1 MYSKLLTILL
11 YVAIAATC
19 AAAPVTPDE
28 AAATATRFLT
38 SRGHAHGA
46 TRLKGAK
53 IRQAS
58 PVKAEVQPAY
68 YIFNAEGGGYVIVA
82 ADDRARSILAYSDRG
97 GIDPDNLPVGCAA
110 WLKSYEDEIV
120 SLKDIP
126 DGRDS
131 RDTRG
136 VTYPSV
142 KVGPMVPV
150 RWGQGSP
157 YNDMCPVDNTTGRR
171 AIVGCGATAM
181 AQIMGYHRYPERP
194 QGSVSYRDA
203 KQEIDRTLDFDAEPA
218 FDWDAILDT
227 DAPSHGDA
235 VARLMKCA
243 AYGAEMDFS
252 SQTSISYLRT
262 CSEALY
268 RYFGYDRGI
277 CRYERAIMDDQAW
290 IDMLVGE
297 LTAGR
302 PVIYEGR
309 ASAGQEGHIFI
320 CDGYDGEGLFHINW
334 GWEGKSDGY
343 YSLSALTPSSQGL
356 GGTSSDYTRMQVVTA
371 NIAPE
376 GEASPIDVQPAAL
389 YMDRLYIATGQSF
402 ESADDGTRVV
412 ASASDT
418 PGFFFYCWNVGYNDY
433 SGEIC
438 AAKVVDGTIVP
449 LAIVDANIATGAYSR
464 DTRLSIDLTAI
475 PEGGCEVSFYCRN
488 TSGSQWTRVCARNG
502 QSSSCHVMV
511 DGDDVTFTPVM
522 PVTMMALSKPFEAGE
537 VYAGRA
543 KAWTLSVSNVGDSR
557 FEGYAGIMACNLST
571 GKVTTY
577 TEPIFCVGGESADVT
592 VTFPA
597 DAFVVGEY
605 SLTPF
610 VSVKNNPAVEEVTPL
625 SDVENVTV
633 FASPSVVIMPVGF
646 AVVYTLDK
654 RRPTIEASLTNMSP
668 SVWSGI
674 ISGFIFRSNQSG
686 EGPLGKVS
694 AAVSLSSGS
703 NAVGFDASDI
713 DIPVGEGYRIEWC
726 LGSGHEFPMTSGTLV
741 VSDSGSGVVNAVCNG
756 MSVEDN
762 GGVLTVTSPGT
773 VSAVLVDMSGR
784 TVSHAF
790 GEGKVSVSKAGLAVG
805 VYVLHVKS
813 GIESFTTKIII
824 K

>member
-11 YVAIAATC
+11 YAAIAATC

-28 AAATATRFLT
+28 AAATATRFFN
-38 SRGHAHGA
+38 SRGHTHGA
-46 TRLKGAK
+46 TRLKAAK
-53 IRQAS
+53 FRQAS
-58 PVKAEVQPAY
+58 PVRAEMQPAY

-82 ADDRARSILAYSDRG
+82 SDDRARAILAYGDSG
-97 GIDPDNLPVGCAA
+97 AIDPGDMPAGCAA

-120 SLKDIP
+120 SLRDIP
-126 DGRDS
+126 DGLDS

-218 FDWDAILDT
+218 FDWSSILDT

-268 RYFGYDRGI
+268 RYFGYDRRI
-277 CRYERAIMDDQAW
+277 CRYERAVMDDQAW

-320 CDGYDGEGLFHINW
+320 CDGYDGEGFFHINW

-389 YMDRLYIATGQSF
+389 YMDKLYIATGQSF
-402 ESADDGTRVV
+402 ESADDGIRVV

-418 PGFFFYCWNVGYNDY
+418 PGFFFYCWNVGYNNY

-438 AAKVVDGTIVP
+438 AAMTVDGTVVP
-449 LAIVDANIATGAYSR
+449 LATVPAAIASGKYSR
-464 DTRLSIDLTAI
+464 DTSLPVDLSAI
-475 PEGGCEVSFYCRN
+475 PDGGCEVAFYQR
-488 TSGSQWTRVCARNG
+488 SSPASKWVRVLARNG
-502 QSSSCHVMV
+502 QSSSCHVAV

-522 PVTMMALSKPFEAGE
+522 PASVMTLSAPFEAGE
-537 VYAGRA
+537 VYAGRE
-543 KAWTLSVSNVGDSR
+543 KRWTLPVANVGDSR
-557 FEGYAGIMACNLST
+557 FEGYAGVMARNLST
-571 GKVTTY
+571 GEAAICTA
-577 TEPIFCVGGESADVT
+577 PLFCVAGEEADVT
-592 VTFPA
+592 VVIPA
-597 DAFVVGEY
+597 GLLVAGEY

-610 VSVKNNPAVEEVTPL
+610 VSTMGNPSEGDISPL
-625 SDVENVTV
+625 SAGVTATV
-633 FASPSVVIMPVGF
+633 MTSASVVVMPVGL
-646 AVVYTLDK
+646 AAVYTLDK
-654 RRPTIEASLTNMSP
+654 RVNVIEASFTNMSA
-668 SVWSGI
+668 STWSGTVT
-674 ISGFIFRSNQSG
+674 GFVYPAGHSG
-686 EGPLGKVS
+686 EAPLGKVS
-694 AAVSLSSGS
+694 DTVSLRPGS
-703 NAVGFDASDI
+703 DIVGFDASDM

-726 LGSGHEFPMTSGTLV
+726 LGSGREFPMASGTLV
-741 VSDSGSGVVNAVCNG
+741 VSDSGSGVVNVACNG

-784 TVSHAF
+784 TVSHVF
-790 GEGKVSVSKAGLAVG
+790 GEGEVSVSKSGLAGG

-813 GIESFTTKIII
+813 GIESFTTKIVI